1 LVSINILIARTNIEN
16 GISMI
21 YDRLLNKQSLDKFRV
36 YETLIY
42 DILKTATNGV
52 TKKQIMEDFSLSKP
66 QLRRLTAELLS
77 KDLLRYHLNLGL
89 LMTSAKGNLYLKKNA
104 VEIPSVSLKLTDIAR
119 ETISLDYGR
128 TLLDARNFMLRYNI
142 SRIAISHNGKTVGII
157 TEKDIARYLYDNPPT
172 KRLSEVA
179 LKEFVRK
186 KLITVNENSSIG
198 ICSILMLKHG
208 ISSLIVV
215 DKEGKD
221 KGIITKTDL
230 IEYYAYHQ
238 TVRILVH
245 DCMSKKVHSVAPD
258 ETIHTIAMLMTSHKI
273 SRVVVEKNKK
283 PIGIVTSRDF
293 LPVSLIHGTGSLGYW
308 TTRADMILIKR
319 HQRFI
324 PSGMMAVVLAQDIMT
339 SSPIMVRMN
348 TDIAEAARVMIGNR
362 ISGLPVI
369 SKKGYLIGI
378 ITKTDILKNQIVTP
392 IDFGIG

>member
-1 LVSINILIARTNIEN
+1 
-16 GISMI
+16 
-21 YDRLLNKQSLDKFRV
+21 LNKQSLDKFRV
-36 YETLIY
+36 YNTLIN
-42 DILKTATNGV
+42 DILKIATKGV
-52 TKKQIMEDFSLSKP
+52 TKKQIMEDFSLSRP

-77 KDLLRYHLNLGL
+77 KDLLRYHQSLGL

-104 VEIPSVSLKLTDIAR
+104 VEIPSVLLKPIDIAR
-119 ETISLDYGR
+119 ETITLDYGR
-128 TLLDARNFMLRYNI
+128 TLLDARNFMLSYNI

-198 ICSILMLKHG
+198 ICSMLMLKHG

-221 KGIITKTDL
+221 KGIITKTDV

-245 DCMSKKVHSVAPD
+245 ECMSKKVQSVAPD
-258 ETIHTIAMLMTSHKI
+258 ETIHMIAMLMTTYKI

-283 PIGIVTSRDF
+283 PIGIVTARDF
-293 LPVSLIHGTGSLGYW
+293 LPISLIHGTGSLGRYW
-308 TTRADMILIKR
+308 TTRPDMILAKR

-324 PSGMMAVVLAQDIMT
+324 PSGLIGVVLAQDIMT
-339 SSPIMVRMN
+339 SSPVMTSMN
-348 TDIAEAARVMIGNR
+348 THIAEAARVMIRNR

-369 SKKGYLIGI
+369 NKKGYLVGI
-378 ITKTDILKNQIVTP
+378 FTKTDILKKQSSNSY
-392 IDFGIG
+392 

>member
-1 LVSINILIARTNIEN
+1 
-16 GISMI
+16 M
-21 YDRLLNKQSLDKFRV
+21 NKQSLDKFRV
-36 YETLIY
+36 YNTLIN
-42 DILKTATNGV
+42 DILKIATKGV
-52 TKKQIMEDFSLSKP
+52 TKKQIMEDFSLSRP

-77 KDLLRYHLNLGL
+77 KDLLRYHQSLGL

-104 VEIPSVSLKLTDIAR
+104 VEIPSVLLKPIDIAR
-119 ETISLDYGR
+119 ETITLDYGR
-128 TLLDARNFMLRYNI
+128 TLLDARNFMLSYNI

-198 ICSILMLKHG
+198 ICSMLMLKHC

-238 TVRILVH
+238 STHVLVH
-245 DCMSKKVHSVAPD
+245 ECMSKKVQSVAPD
-258 ETIHTIAMLMTSHKI
+258 ETIHMIAMLMTTYKI

-283 PIGIVTSRDF
+283 PIGIVTARDF
-293 LPVSLIHGTGSLGYW
+293 LPISLIHGTGSLGRYW
-308 TTRADMILIKR
+308 TTRPDMILAKR

-324 PSGMMAVVLAQDIMT
+324 PSGLIGVVLAQDIMT
-339 SSPIMVRMN
+339 SSPVMTSMN
-348 TDIAEAARVMIGNR
+348 THIAEAARVMIRNR

-369 SKKGYLIGI
+369 NKKGYLVGI
-378 ITKTDILKNQIVTP
+378 FTKTDILKKQSSNSY
-392 IDFGIG
+392 

>member
-1 LVSINILIARTNIEN
+1 
-16 GISMI
+16 M
-21 YDRLLNKQSLDKFRV
+21 NKQSLDKFRV
-36 YETLIY
+36 YNTLIN
-42 DILKTATNGV
+42 DILKIATKGV
-52 TKKQIMEDFSLSKP
+52 TKKQIMEDFSLSRP

-77 KDLLRYHLNLGL
+77 KDLLRYHQSLGL

-104 VEIPSVSLKLTDIAR
+104 VEIPSVLLKPIDIAR
-119 ETISLDYGR
+119 ETITLDYGR

-198 ICSILMLKHG
+198 ICSMIMLKHC

-245 DCMSKKVHSVAPD
+245 ECMSKKVHSVAPD
-258 ETIHTIAMLMTSHKI
+258 ETIHMIAMLMTSHKI

-283 PIGIVTSRDF
+283 PIGIVTARDF

-308 TTRADMILIKR
+308 TTRADMILAKR

-324 PSGMMAVVLAQDIMT
+324 PSGMMGVVLAQDIMT
-339 SSPIMVRMN
+339 SSPVMVNMN
-348 TDIAEAARVMIGNR
+348 TDIAEAARVMIRNR

-369 SKKGYLIGI
+369 NKKGYLVGI

>member
-1 LVSINILIARTNIEN
+1 
-16 GISMI
+16 M
-21 YDRLLNKQSLDKFRV
+21 NKQRLDKFRV
-36 YETLIY
+36 YDTLIN
-42 DILKTATNGV
+42 DILKIATNGV
-52 TKKQIMEDFSLSKP
+52 TKKQIMVDFSLSRP

-77 KDLLRYHLNLGL
+77 KDLLRYHQSLGL

-104 VEIPSVSLKLTDIAR
+104 VEISSISLKPIDIAR
-119 ETISLDYGR
+119 EIITLDYGR

-172 KRLSEVA
+172 KRLSEVS

-186 KLITVNENSSIG
+186 KLITVNENSPIG
-198 ICSILMLKHG
+198 ICSMLMLKHG

-230 IEYYAYHQ
+230 IEYYAYHR

-245 DCMSKKVHSVAPD
+245 ECMSKKVHSVAPD
-258 ETIHTIAMLMTSHKI
+258 ETIHMIAMLMNSHKI

-283 PIGIVTSRDF
+283 PIGIVTARDF
-293 LPVSLIHGTGSLGYW
+293 LPVSLIHGVGLLGYW
-308 TTRADMILIKR
+308 TTRADMILTKK

-324 PSGMMAVVLAQDIMT
+324 PSGMLGFVLAQDIMT
-339 SSPIMVRMN
+339 TPLTISMN
-348 TDIAEAARVMIGNR
+348 TDIAEAARVMIRNR

-369 SKKGYLIGI
+369 NKKGYIVGI